1 MASFNHEKEHCCIY
15 SVYTSYY
22 LAGVLKTGKSGTIAM
37 GLVPKNY
44 PPNRQ
49 PGWNVQSIGY
59 HADDGG

>member
-1 MASFNHEKEHCCIY
+1 MYLYTVAFRQLLFLMALFI
-15 SVYTSYY
+15 
-22 LAGVLKTGKSGTIAM
+22 GILKTGKQGTIAI